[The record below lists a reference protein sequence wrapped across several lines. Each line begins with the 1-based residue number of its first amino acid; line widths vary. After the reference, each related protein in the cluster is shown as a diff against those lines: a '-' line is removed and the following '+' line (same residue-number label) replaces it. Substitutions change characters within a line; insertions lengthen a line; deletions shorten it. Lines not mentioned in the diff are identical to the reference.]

1 MNQPKIQLG
10 SWEIIKLWIVLIGIV
25 SFPFCVGT
33 FSKIPEHESWF
44 ATHIAIPDALV
55 GNARETIVIDKPKP
69 QQP

>member
-1 MNQPKIQLG
+1 MNEEKIKLG
-10 SWEIIKLWIVLIGIV
+10 AWEIIKFWIVLIVIV
-25 SFPFCVGT
+25 SFPFFIGT

-44 ATHIAIPDALV
+44 ATHIAVPGALV